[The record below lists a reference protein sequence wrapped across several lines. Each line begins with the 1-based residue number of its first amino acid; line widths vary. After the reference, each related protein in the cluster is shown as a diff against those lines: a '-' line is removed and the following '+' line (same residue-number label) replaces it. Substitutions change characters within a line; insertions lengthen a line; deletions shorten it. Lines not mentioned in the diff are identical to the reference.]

1 MRMIDKIKTMS
12 AEQATQ
18 NTSKETSIY
27 DIEINTLEGPA
38 LKLSEFNGRYL
49 LFVNVAS
56 QCGFT
61 RQYKALQ
68 SLSEEYESDLVVIG
82 VPCNQFGSQEPGDA
96 STIRSFCDT
105 RFGVTFPLT
114 EKIKVK
120 GAGQHAL
127 YQWLTRKSL
136 NGKKSSSVRWNFQKY
151 LVDREGNLV
160 DVFYSTTSPSS
171 TKITRHL

>member
-1 MRMIDKIKTMS
+1 MKKMGSQKPSR
-12 AEQATQ
+12 
-18 NTSKETSIY
+18 NTGKETISLY

-38 LKLSEFNGRYL
+38 LRFSEFKGKHL

-68 SLSEEYESDLVVIG
+68 SLSEEYKDELVVIG
-82 VPCNQFGSQEPGDA
+82 IPCNQFGNQEPGDA
-96 STIRSFCDT
+96 SDIRSFCDV

-114 EKIKVK
+114 EKVKVK
-120 GAGQHAL
+120 GPGQHPL
-127 YQWLTRKSL
+127 YQWLTDKNL

-151 LVDREGNLV
+151 LVDKEGKLV

-171 TKITRHL
+171 HKIIRHLK